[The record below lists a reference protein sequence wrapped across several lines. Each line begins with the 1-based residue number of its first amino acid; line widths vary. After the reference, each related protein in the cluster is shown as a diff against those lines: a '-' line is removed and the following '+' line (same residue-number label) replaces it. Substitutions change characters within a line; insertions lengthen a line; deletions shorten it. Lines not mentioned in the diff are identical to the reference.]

1 MEEMQMAVKKT
12 ESVKDDAKKTVKKAE
27 TPATE
32 KEVKK
37 AAPAASG
44 SWSA

>member
-1 MEEMQMAVKKT
+1 MAVKKT

-37 AAPAASG
+37 AAPAA
-44 SWSA
+44 A